1 MMTESTRTGIAG
13 IQVFDT
19 AEQNEGQLLAGEN
32 NRFEF
37 KELRLTDR
45 CVPATYRPGAKAEV
59 QVVLRLERD
68 PHRRRPLQVPCAK
81 SMAGGRVAFANAGG
95 SRPGEND
102 AGASLEIPQERLNTV
117 ERWFVSLAANNA
129 GGRKAT
135 P

>member
-1 MMTESTRTGIAG
+1 M
-13 IQVFDT
+13 FDT
-19 AEQNEGQLLAGEN
+19 AEQYEGQLLAGEN

-45 CVPATYRPGAKAEV
+45 CVPVTQRPGAKAEV

-68 PHRRRPLQVPCAK
+68 PHRRRPLQVPSAK
-81 SMAGGRVAFANAGG
+81 SMAGGRVANAGG

-117 ERWFVSLAANNA
+117 ERWFVNLAANNA
-129 GGRKAT
+129 GGGKAT